1 MQKDIMN
8 KTKTQIL
15 KKKINTKLNSLDIAW
30 YLIEDIRGSLKFLHY
45 YKLKNLL
52 KNIEDLAEYLYILDI
67 QNTKQVKVLCEQNVS
82 LLDVVQKNNYY
93 ISISWW
99 EAIETKK
106 SKVISTKTS
115 IDHQLQSVVLSTKW
129 ILLLTLNEFCNAT
142 NTRIYLNKVMRQR
155 QLERSKA

>member
-1 MQKDIMN
+1 MN

-15 KKKINTKLNSLDIAW
+15 KKKINTKLDSLDIAW

-67 QNTKQVKVLCEQNVS
+67 QNTKQIKTLCEQNAS
-82 LLDVVQKNNYY
+82 ILDLIQKNNYY
-93 ISISWW
+93 ISLSGW
-99 EAIETKK
+99 ESIQTKK
-106 SKVISTKTS
+106 RKEISSKTNM
-115 IDHQLQSVVLSTKW
+115 DHQLQAIVLSTKW

-155 QLERSKA
+155 QMEKK